1 MEKLLK
7 VCQTAQGKKYTN
19 KINIAGEWLKK
30 FGFNDGDLVKVSISQ
45 NEIKIIKNNATNVL
59 TAFNVKNPELMRLI
73 DNLDL
78 SV

>member
-7 VCQTAQGKKYTN
+7 VCQAPQGNKYTS

-45 NEIKIIKNNATNVL
+45 NEIKITKNNATNVL
-59 TAFNVKNPELMRLI
+59 TAFNVRNPQLMKLI
-73 DNLDL
+73 ENLDL
-78 SV
+78 SL

>member
-30 FGFNDGDLVKVSISQ
+30 FGFNEGDLVKVAISQ
-45 NEIKIIKNNATNVL
+45 NEIKITKNNATNVL

>member
-7 VCQTAQGKKYTN
+7 VCRTAQGKRYTN
-19 KINIAGEWLKK
+19 KIQISGDWLKK
-30 FGFNDGDLVKVSISQ
+30 YGFQEDDLVKVAISQ
-45 NEIKIIKNNATNVL
+45 NEIKITKNKSTNVL

-78 SV
+78 SL